1 MHPINILF
9 PLWIISISTM
19 VIAIMTIV
27 IASRRRPKLPKCELS
42 LDEFITLTNSIKP
55 KIAYKS
61 DHNNYSEYKFIHENI
76 LYSTFTDSNVEF
88 ADGIIVINSK
98 FKE

>member
-1 MHPINILF
+1 LAGAGEPGSWAVERIQIKYYNNKQSGKNQGLTKTMHPINILF

-55 KIAYKS
+55 KIA
-61 DHNNYSEYKFIHENI
+61 H
-76 LYSTFTDSNVEF
+76 
-88 ADGIIVINSK
+88 
-98 FKE
+98 